1 MQLTAF
7 NRNACKSQLH
17 QDKKGFYFGKPCH
30 GNSAQLSSVGCLT
43 SLRVVAVCGVVPWA
57 EAFAVMHDDSRQI
70 VGVASSV
77 DRGTWA
83 GAAVRFDV
91 QDLVKSHVDADF
103 LPVVPTRPPGG
114 QQGSISVNSVSTAH
128 GNRKPGLLKVR
139 CVIFRAA
146 AIEYFGNL
154 IISKTDNNDY

>member
-1 MQLTAF
+1 ME
-7 NRNACKSQLH
+7 
-17 QDKKGFYFGKPCH
+17 
-30 GNSAQLSSVGCLT
+30 AQLASVGCLT

-77 DRGTWA
+77 DGGTWA

-91 QDLVKSHVDADF
+91 QNLVKSHVDADF

-114 QQGSISVNSVSTAH
+114 QQGRISVSSVRINHKCGSC
-128 GNRKPGLLKVR
+128 KPQTR
-139 CVIFRAA
+139 VIK
-146 AIEYFGNL
+146 G
-154 IISKTDNNDY
+154 